1 MLASGPGLTG
11 LPATTAGFL
20 TGLPFDSGE
29 ALALMD
35 PPSRPD
41 KYGDSLNGE
50 PSGVAGVA

>member
-1 MLASGPGLTG
+1 MLASSPGLTG
-11 LPATTAGFL
+11 LLATAVGFL

-35 PPSRPD
+35 PPSRLD

>member
-1 MLASGPGLTG
+1 MLVSSPGLTG
-11 LPATTAGFL
+11 LPATAAGFL

-35 PPSRPD
+35 PPSRLD